1 VRYRH
6 GGGAVRHD
14 RDRGRIVSP
23 RGLYRRAAGCSIA
36 LVGLFIAWVHG
47 GLGGS
52 LARAFDDL
60 AIAAAALA
68 AGLACLH
75 SAHRGQYGFGR
86 VWTIAQRRA
95 WRLLGAAALS
105 WGTGQLIWSLLDLTG
120 GSGWGFPSLAD
131 AFFLAAIPLV
141 AAGVLSWPTAPVRAL
156 AQVRTLLDGL
166 LIASSLLFASWALVL
181 GPTYRAGG
189 ADLLPRVIGL
199 AFPIGDLVLL
209 TIAFSVLVRT
219 RGRAIV
225 QPALITVA
233 IVSIGVAD
241 SAFAYLAG
249 KGGYATGAWL
259 DLGWLVG
266 WLLLAVAALRP
277 APAELLR
284 DDDDEDVPIS
294 WSRFSL
300 PYVPPAI
307 AFVTGIAI
315 QVTKGELE
323 PFLVFNGAVIV
334 LFVVARQVVANIENQ
349 RLHQR
354 VRNTVDRLFQREA
367 ELETALRREYG
378 AADRLRAVSQM
389 KDTFLRAV
397 SHDLRTPLTAMHG
410 VAVTL
415 ERTKLNLPR
424 DQALDLIRMMIEK
437 TRKMDRLLADLLDL
451 NRMEEGFLEPNRT
464 MTDVSVLAHRVV
476 EEVDQLRGW
485 PIEIDAEPVRAAVD
499 APKVERIVENLL
511 LNTTRHTPPGT
522 QVWVRAHANERDL
535 ELIVEDAGPGVPSE
549 LAGTIFEPF
558 RQGQPSPAAAPG
570 KQGKGVGIGLSLV
583 ARFAQLHGGRAWV
596 AERPG
601 GGASFHVFLP
611 GCVKPAGGAPQP
623 AATGGSEV
631 GARSRPGGPEEQDTD
646 SRHPAPEVDLER
658 APRH

>member
-1 VRYRH
+1 
-6 GGGAVRHD
+6 
-14 RDRGRIVSP
+14 VSP
-23 RGLYRRAAGCSIA
+23 QRLYRVAAGSSIA
-36 LVGLFIAWVHG
+36 LVAFFLLWVHG
-47 GLGGS
+47 GLGGP
-52 LARAFDDL
+52 LAQAFDDL

-75 SAHRGQYGFGR
+75 SANRGQYGFGR
-86 VWTIAQRRA
+86 AWTIAMRRA

-105 WGTGQLIWSLLDLTG
+105 WGIGQLIWSLLDLTG
-120 GSGWGFPSLAD
+120 GTGASFPSPAD

-141 AAGVLSWPTAPVRAL
+141 AAGVLAWPTAPVRAL
-156 AQVRTLLDGL
+156 AQARTLLDGL

-181 GPTYRAGG
+181 GPTYHAGG
-189 ADLLPRVIGL
+189 DALLPRAIGL
-199 AFPIGDLVLL
+199 AYPIGDLVLL

-219 RGRAIV
+219 RGRAII
-225 QPALITVA
+225 QPALITLA
-233 IVSIGVAD
+233 IVSLGVAD
-241 SAFAYLAG
+241 SAFAYLVG
-249 KGGYATGAWL
+249 KGTYATGAWL
-259 DLGWLVG
+259 DLGWLVA
-266 WLLLAVAALRP
+266 WLFLGVAALRP
-277 APAELLR
+277 TPAELLR
-284 DDDDEDVPIS
+284 EDDDEDVPIS

-307 AFVTGIAI
+307 AFVTGTAV
-315 QVTKGELE
+315 QAVRGELE
-323 PFLVFNGAVIV
+323 PFLVFNGAVIA
-334 LFVVARQVVANIENQ
+334 LFVFARQVIANIENQ

-354 VRNTVDRLFQREA
+354 VRSTVDRLFQREA
-367 ELETALRREYG
+367 ELETALRREYA
-378 AADRLRAVSQM
+378 AADRLRAMSQM

-424 DQALDLIRMMIEK
+424 EQALDLIKMMIEK

-451 NRMEEGFLEPNRT
+451 NRMEEGILEPNRT
-464 MTDVSVLAHRVV
+464 LIDVKDLAHRVV
-476 EEVDQLRGW
+476 DEVDQLRGW

-522 QVWVRAHANERDL
+522 QVWVRAHASERDL
-535 ELIVEDAGPGVPSE
+535 ELVVEDAGPGVPAE

-558 RQGQPSPAAAPG
+558 RQGQTPAAAPG

-601 GGASFHVFLP
+601 GGASFHVLLP
-611 GCVKPAGGAPQP
+611 GCVKRAEGTAQP
-623 AATGGSEV
+623 AAADAGSSQPESRGRSTG
-631 GARSRPGGPEEQDTD
+631 AHAPDGGGQRGIPET
-646 SRHPAPEVDLER
+646 DLER
-658 APRH
+658 LPRH

>member
-1 VRYRH
+1 MTPER
-6 GGGAVRHD
+6 
-14 RDRGRIVSP
+14 
-23 RGLYRRAAGCSIA
+23 LYRWAAGSSIA
-36 LVGLFIAWVHG
+36 LVALFLVGVYG
-47 GLGGS
+47 GLGGPF
-52 LARAFDDL
+52 ARAFDDL
-60 AIAAAALA
+60 AIAASALG
-68 AGLACLH
+68 AGFACLH
-75 SAHRGQYGFGR
+75 SANRGQYGFGR
-86 VWTIAQRRA
+86 AWTIALRRA

-105 WGTGQLIWSLLDLTG
+105 WGTGQLIWTWLDLNG
-120 GSGWGFPSLAD
+120 GFGAAFPSPAD
-131 AFFLAAIPLV
+131 AFFLAAIPLL
-141 AAGVLSWPTAPVRAL
+141 AAGVLAWPTAPVRPL
-156 AQVRTLLDGL
+156 AQARTLLDGL

-181 GPTYRAGG
+181 GPAYHAGG
-189 ADLLPRVIGL
+189 ESLLPRMIGL
-199 AFPIGDLVLL
+199 AYPIGDLVLL
-209 TIAFSVLVRT
+209 TIAFSVLART

-225 QPALITVA
+225 QPALLTLTIVA
-233 IVSIGVAD
+233 MGVAD

-249 KGGYATGAWL
+249 KGTYATGEWL
-259 DLGWLVG
+259 DLGWLVA
-266 WLLLAVAALRP
+266 WLCLGVVALRP

-284 DDDDEDVPIS
+284 DDDDEDRPIS

-315 QVTKGELE
+315 QVVRGQLE
-323 PFLVFNGAVIV
+323 PFLVFDAAAIV
-334 LFVVARQVVANIENQ
+334 LFVVARQVIANIENQ

-354 VRNTVDRLFQREA
+354 VRSTVDRLFQREA
-367 ELETALRREYG
+367 ELETALRREYA
-378 AADRLRAVSQM
+378 AADRLRAMSQM

-424 DQALDLIRMMIEK
+424 EQALDLIKMMIEK

-451 NRMEEGFLEPNRT
+451 NRMEEGILEPNRT
-464 MTDVSVLAHRVV
+464 LIDISVLAHRVV

-522 QVWVRAHANERDL
+522 QVWVRAHADERDL
-535 ELIVEDAGPGVPSE
+535 ELIVEDAGPGVPAE
-549 LAGTIFEPF
+549 LAGSIFEPF
-558 RQGQPSPAAAPG
+558 RQGQASPTAPVG

-611 GCVKPAGGAPQP
+611 GCVKHADGAAAATAEAGTSQPGVRAPAGGPP
-623 AATGGSEV
+623 ALDAGGQR
-631 GARSRPGGPEEQDTD
+631 GTQD
-646 SRHPAPEVDLER
+646 VDLER
-658 APRH
+658 VPRQ

>member
-1 VRYRH
+1 M
-6 GGGAVRHD
+6 
-14 RDRGRIVSP
+14 SP
-23 RGLYRRAAGCSIA
+23 QRLYRATAGSSIA
-36 LVGLFIAWVHG
+36 LVVLFAAWVHG

-52 LARAFDDL
+52 LAQAFDDL

-68 AGLACLH
+68 AGFACLH

-86 VWTIAQRRA
+86 AWTIALRRA

-105 WGTGQLIWSLLDLTG
+105 WGLGQLIWSWLDLTG
-120 GSGWGFPSLAD
+120 GSGADFPSLAD
-131 AFFLAAIPLV
+131 VFFLAAIPLL

-156 AQVRTLLDGL
+156 AQLRTLLDGL

-181 GPTYRAGG
+181 GPTYHGG
-189 ADLLPRVIGL
+189 GGSLLPRVIGL
-199 AFPIGDLVLL
+199 AYPIGDMVAL
-209 TIAFSVLVRT
+209 TIAFSVLART
-219 RGRAIV
+219 RGRAII

-233 IVSIGVAD
+233 IVSMTLAD

-249 KGGYATGAWL
+249 KGAYATGAWL
-259 DLGWLVG
+259 DLGWLIG
-266 WLLLAVAALRP
+266 WLVLAVAALRP
-277 APAELLR
+277 APVELLR
-284 DDDDEDVPIS
+284 GDDDEDAPIS
-294 WSRFSL
+294 WSRFFL
-300 PYVPPAI
+300 PYLPPAT
-307 AFVTGIAI
+307 AFVTGIGM
-315 QVTKGELE
+315 QLTRGQLE

-334 LFVVARQVVANIENQ
+334 LFVVARQVIGNIENQ

-354 VRNTVDRLFQREA
+354 VRSTVDRLFQREA
-367 ELETALRREYG
+367 ELETALRREYA

-424 DQALDLIRMMIEK
+424 DQALDLIKMMIEK

-451 NRMEEGFLEPNRT
+451 NRMEEGILEPNRSLI
-464 MTDVSVLAHRVV
+464 DVRALAHRVV
-476 EEVDQLRGW
+476 DEVDQLRGW

-522 QVWVRAHANERDL
+522 QVWVRARANERDL
-535 ELIVEDAGPGVPSE
+535 ELIVEDAGPGVPAE

-558 RQGQPSPAAAPG
+558 RQGQASLGDAPG
-570 KQGKGVGIGLSLV
+570 KQGSKGVGIGLSLV

-611 GCVKPAGGAPQP
+611 GCVKRADGVASPVPTEAGRSGPAGGEAASQSRTDGPPALDAGPQR
-623 AATGGSEV
+623 TS
-631 GARSRPGGPEEQDTD
+631 PEE
-646 SRHPAPEVDLER
+646 ADLAR

>member
-1 VRYRH
+1 VNPQR
-6 GGGAVRHD
+6 
-14 RDRGRIVSP
+14 
-23 RGLYRRAAGCSIA
+23 LYRWAAGSSVALLLLFLA
-36 LVGLFIAWVHG
+36 LVYA
-47 GLGGS
+47 GLGGP
-52 LARAFDDL
+52 LVNAFDDL

-75 SAHRGQYGFGR
+75 SANRGQYGFGR
-86 VWTIAQRRA
+86 AWTIALRRA

-105 WGTGQLIWSLLDLTG
+105 WGAGQLIWSWLDLAG
-120 GSGWGFPSLAD
+120 GSSAAFPSPAD
-131 AFFLAAIPLV
+131 VFFLAAIPLL

-181 GPTYRAGG
+181 GPAYHAGG
-189 ADLLPRVIGL
+189 DSLLPRAIGL
-199 AFPIGDLVLL
+199 AYPIGDLVLL
-209 TIAFSVLVRT
+209 TIAFSVLART
-219 RGRAIV
+219 RGRAII
-225 QPALITVA
+225 QPALITLT
-233 IVSIGVAD
+233 IVSLGVAD

-249 KGGYATGAWL
+249 KGTYATGAWL
-259 DLGWLVG
+259 DLGWLVA
-266 WLLLAVAALRP
+266 WLFLGVAALRP
-277 APAELLR
+277 APAELLHG
-284 DDDDEDVPIS
+284 DDDEDSPIS

-307 AFVTGIAI
+307 AFVTGTAI
-315 QVTKGELE
+315 QVTRGQLE

-334 LFVVARQVVANIENQ
+334 LFVVARQVVGNIENQ

-354 VRNTVDRLFQREA
+354 VRSTVDRLFQREA
-367 ELETALRREYG
+367 DLETALRREYA
-378 AADRLRAVSQM
+378 AADRLRAMSEM

-424 DQALDLIRMMIEK
+424 EQALDLIKMMIEK

-451 NRMEEGFLEPNRT
+451 NRMEEVILEPNRT
-464 MTDVSVLAHRVV
+464 LIDISELAHRVV
-476 EEVDQLRGW
+476 DEVDQLRGW
-485 PIEIDAEPVRAAVD
+485 PIEIDADPVRAAVD

-522 QVWVRAHANERDL
+522 QVWVRAHATDRDL
-535 ELIVEDAGPGVPSE
+535 ELIVEDAGPGVPVE

-558 RQGQPSPAAAPG
+558 RQGQANPAASGG

-601 GGASFHVFLP
+601 GGASFHVLLP
-611 GCVKPAGGAPQP
+611 GCAKRGDGAAQPAPAGAGGAQAAGRARTAGAAP
-623 AATGGSEV
+623 ALDAEGQ
-631 GARSRPGGPEEQDTD
+631 PGGPD
-646 SRHPAPEVDLER
+646 ADLER
-658 APRH
+658 VPRP